1 MHARLF
7 VRLCVCLILVDA
19 RMLSLSLSLSLCMHA
34 RVLAAC
40 MLAQGC
46 KRMRACIDNDTA
58 KRNETKVRLCAL
70 VRLARAYIR
79 VQKQSQLSTSRVIT
93 RARSRV
99 VRLSHTRITPR

>member
-19 RMLSLSLSLSLCMHA
+19 RMLSLSLSLCMHA

-58 KRNETKVRLCAL
+58 KRKGKKVRLCAL

-93 RARSRV
+93 RARLRV